1 MIGIIL
7 IVIALFGI
15 AFAGFFMYA
24 VLETVAERFDTS
36 FRNVVLCISSVVA
49 LVVALVVAIPF
60 LSDRLYR
67 LFFPPEKS
75 HSGIEERYQEALKA
89 EN

>member
-36 FRNVVLCISSVVA
+36 IRNVVLCISS
-49 LVVALVVAIPF
+49 VVALVVAIPF